1 MMLSQIKRLPMY
13 QWVKKVVYQR
23 GEALIAARVFN
34 HDSAARI
41 LALAQ
46 GAEYA
51 AAHMK
56 GALKTGDKDVVR
68 AKALQEVS
76 LRDGLNL
83 EFGVWSGKTINKF
96 ADTLGP
102 SRTIHGFDSFEGL
115 PEDWFGEF
123 GKGRFHTQGNLPE
136 VRPNVILHKGWFDE
150 TLPDFVAENPGPVAF
165 LHVDCDLYSSTKT
178 IFQYVGDRIVP
189 GTVIVFDEYFNYPGW
204 REHEHKAFQELVQE
218 RNLKYRWLAY
228 NSVEWNAALV
238 ITG

>member
-1 MMLSQIKRLPMY
+1 
-13 QWVKKVVYQR
+13 
-23 GEALIAARVFN
+23 
-34 HDSAARI
+34 
-41 LALAQ
+41 
-46 GAEYA
+46 
-51 AAHMK
+51 
-56 GALKTGDKDVVR
+56 
-68 AKALQEVS
+68 
-76 LRDGLNL
+76 
-83 EFGVWSGKTINKF
+83 
-96 ADTLGP
+96 
-102 SRTIHGFDSFEGL
+102 
-115 PEDWFGEF
+115 
-123 GKGRFHTQGNLPE
+123 

>member
-1 MMLSQIKRLPMY
+1 LLSQIKHLPIY
-13 QWVKKVVYQR
+13 RQVKKTAYQR
-23 GEALIAARVFN
+23 AASLIAEKVFN
-34 HDSAARI
+34 HDSATQI

-56 GALKTGDKDVVR
+56 DALKTSDKNIVR
-68 AKALQEVS
+68 EKALAEIS

-96 ADTLGP
+96 ADTLGR

-115 PEDWFGEF
+115 PEDWFGDYV
-123 GKGRFHTQGNLPE
+123 KGRFHMKGKLPE
-136 VRPNVILHKGWFDE
+136 VRPNVKLHKGWFHE
-150 TLPDFVAENPGPVAF
+150 TLPGFVAENSGPLAF
-165 LHVDCDLYSSTKT
+165 LHVDCDLYASTKT
-178 IFQYVGDRIVP
+178 IFQYLGDRIVP

-204 REHEHKAFQELVQE
+204 QEHEHKAFQELVQE

-228 NSVEWNAALV
+228 NTVQWNAALV